1 MIKTMTFAC
10 VHFSVAFTI
19 TYLLTGSL
27 VLGGLI
33 ALVEPMVNTIA
44 YFFHEKV
51 WEGIYKRRALRQE
64 TGQESRFLAI

>member
-33 ALVEPMVNTIA
+33 ALVEPMVNTVA
-44 YFFHEKV
+44 YFFHEKA
-51 WEGIYKRRALRQE
+51 WDRINKRRARQQQQHFM
-64 TGQESRFLAI
+64 TV